1 MSIQNPGSP
10 VRSLPI
16 EPTNFRAAIGARLRA
31 ARQAQRLT
39 MEQVATVTGLSKGFI
54 SRVERDLTSPSVTTL
69 VKLCEVLNIEIGDV
83 FVSSDVE
90 YVAGEDAPRINLGGR
105 GVVERLLTPRR
116 ESRLQA
122 IRSSITAT
130 GSGGDELY
138 TVNSAVD
145 FVHVISG
152 SVTLEFSDRSWS
164 LQAGDSLTFDG
175 REPHNWHAD
184 GDAGAALLWV
194 LAPAAWNGTS

>member
-1 MSIQNPGSP
+1 M
-10 VRSLPI
+10 R
-16 EPTNFRAAIGARLRA
+16 
-31 ARQAQRLT
+31 
-39 MEQVATVTGLSKGFI
+39 
-54 SRVERDLTSPSVTTL
+54 
-69 VKLCEVLNIEIGDV
+69 LCEVLNIEVGDV

-130 GSGGDELY
+130 GSGGDEIY